1 MTIGFKKDSEINIM
15 TITPESV
22 KELLA
27 SENTGDRLR
36 AVNQF
41 RDLEPNI
48 AFELVQT
55 AIKDPNTRV
64 RYSAT
69 SQMDTLGGQDLQLS
83 LSLLRNL
90 LKDKEPDV
98 QAAAADCIG
107 ALKLVE
113 AFDELQQLYHSTPE
127 WIVQLSIIATLG
139 ALGEPRGFELL
150 QEALNS
156 DNGLLQI
163 TAISA
168 FGELGNPAAV
178 PLLASY
184 VTNPDWQIR
193 HRLIF
198 ALEQLGGEEAKAILQ
213 NLANDSVDAIASE
226 AKRALS

>member
-1 MTIGFKKDSEINIM
+1 M

-27 SENTGDRLR
+27 SDDLGDRLR

-41 RDLEPNI
+41 RDLEPQV

-55 AIKDPNTRV
+55 AIKDPSTRV
-64 RYSAT
+64 RYSAA
-69 SQMDTLGGQDLQLS
+69 SQMDTLGDQDLQLS

-90 LKDKEPDV
+90 LSDKEPDV
-98 QAAAADCIG
+98 QAAAADCLG

-113 AFDELQQLYHSTPE
+113 AFDELQQLYHTTPE

-139 ALGEPRGFELL
+139 TLGEPRGFELL

-156 DNGLLQI
+156 DNGLVQI
-163 TAISA
+163 AAISA
-168 FGELGNPAAV
+168 FGELGNPAAI
-178 PLLASY
+178 PLLAVY
-184 VTNPDWQIR
+184 ATNPDWQVR
-193 HRLIF
+193 HRLVL
-198 ALEQLGGEEAKAILQ
+198 ALDQLGGEEAKSILQ
-213 NLANDSVDAIASE
+213 NLANDEMDAIASE

>member
-1 MTIGFKKDSEINIM
+1 M

-27 SENTGDRLR
+27 SEDLGDRLR

-41 RDLEPNI
+41 RELEPKA
-48 AFELVQT
+48 AFELLQT
-55 AIKDPNTRV
+55 AIKDPSTRV

-69 SQMDTLGGQDLQLS
+69 SQMDTLGDQDLQLS

-98 QAAAADCIG
+98 QAAAADCLG

-127 WIVQLSIIATLG
+127 WIVQLSVIATLG
-139 ALGEPRGFELL
+139 TLGEPRGFELL

-156 DNGLLQI
+156 DNGLIQI

-168 FGELGNPAAV
+168 FGELGNPAAI
-178 PLLASY
+178 PLLATY
-184 VTNPDWQIR
+184 ATNPDWQVR
-193 HRLIF
+193 HRLVL
-198 ALEQLGGEEAKAILQ
+198 ALDQLGGEEAKSILQ
-213 NLANDSVDAIASE
+213 NLANDEVDAIASE